1 VEVAPEE
8 EEVVPEVAE
17 PEPAYQQRDVTL
29 ATRYLAKQ
37 LGMLGQQ
44 SLDAKRERW
53 RQLFM

>member
-1 VEVAPEE
+1 
-8 EEVVPEVAE
+8 
-17 PEPAYQQRDVTL
+17 VTI